1 MGGSV
6 SRKGICLLGSL
17 PPGGGGL
24 PPGGVGAVGS
34 PLLVLTS
41 SSGQCSG
48 QDASHWNALVFSV
61 LCLFVL
67 HCTDTIIQSY
77 ITKKNVIT
85 S

>member
-1 MGGSV
+1 MFLEASVSHSVHGGSV

-24 PPGGVGAVGS
+24 SPGGVGAVGS

-48 QDASHWNALVFSV
+48 QDASHYNSV
-61 LCLFVL
+61 V
-67 HCTDTIIQSY
+67 Y
-77 ITKKNVIT
+77 Y
-85 S
+85 